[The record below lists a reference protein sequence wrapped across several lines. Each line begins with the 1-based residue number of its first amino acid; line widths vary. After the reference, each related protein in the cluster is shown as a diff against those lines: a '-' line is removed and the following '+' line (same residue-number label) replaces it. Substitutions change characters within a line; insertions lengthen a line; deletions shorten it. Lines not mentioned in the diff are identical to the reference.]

1 MAKAMG
7 GRITVGDGATDGTC
21 FDVDLPLV
29 PAAVPQAPEV
39 DPAPAPAADPM
50 FAALVASLG
59 PDAALAARDSL
70 QTFLLD
76 LAPAWPAGRPKS
88 CAAAFIPSAA
98 CPMSWI

>member
-1 MAKAMG
+1 MAEAMG

-29 PAAVPQAPEV
+29 PAA
-39 DPAPAPAADPM
+39 DPV

-59 PDAALAARDSL
+59 PDAALAARDRL

-76 LAPAWPAGRPKS
+76 LAPAWPAGQPKS

-98 CPMSWI
+98 CPTSWI